1 MREYCE
7 ESPPTLFNVLPS
19 PRDDRDLNCDI
30 LHDKSV
36 RLPKTFDFKHKL
48 NPARNQGIQ
57 GTCGAQ
63 VAACMKEWQER
74 KNDFFSGTHMS
85 PQFVYNLRA
94 NKDSLGMYGRDV
106 MRILQKKGI
115 CEESVYPY
123 GKIETSDDIDH
134 GVIKAAETF
143 KIKGYARIYKIDTL
157 KRALI
162 MNGPCYI
169 SFPVY
174 NLTSRMWIQH
184 EGEKKLGG
192 HAMTVVGYDKTSFII
207 RNSWGR
213 FWENNGYC
221 SYPFEDWG
229 SHYEVWSAIDEM
241 TDQPIP
247 SRNPFW
253 LLYRYLNKKP
263 KKPKPFPSTT
273 TTPEEVLPAAV
284 ENLEDIYEAKPNES
298 GAENVE
304 GENPNPNPPPPTE

>member
-7 ESPPTLFNVLPS
+7 ESPPTLFNVVPS

-36 RLPKTFDFKHKL
+36 KLPKTFDFKHKL

-74 KNDFFSGTHMS
+74 KNDIFNGTHMS
-85 PQFVYNLRA
+85 PQFVYNNRIDNA
-94 NKDSLGMYGRDV
+94 SLGMYGRDV
-106 MRILQKKGI
+106 MRVLKKKGI

-123 GKIETSDDIDH
+123 GKIETSDEIDH
-134 GVIKAAETF
+134 GVKKSAESF
-143 KIKGYARIYKIDTL
+143 KIKGYARIFKIDTL

-169 SFPVY
+169 SFPVF
-174 NLTSRMWIQH
+174 NLTSRMWEQH

-213 FWENNGYC
+213 FWENDGYC

-229 SHYEVWSAIDEM
+229 SHYEIWSVVDEM
-241 TDQPIP
+241 TDKPIP

-253 LLYRYLNKKP
+253 LFYKYLTKQPRKP
-263 KKPKPFPSTT
+263 KSLTE
-273 TTPEEVLPAAV
+273 PEPDPVQ
-284 ENLEDIYEAKPNES
+284 ENIEDIFKPSES
-298 GAENVE
+298 GTEIVA
-304 GENPNPNPPPPTE
+304 GENPNSSG

>member
-7 ESPPTLFNVLPS
+7 ESPPTLFNVVPS
-19 PRDDRDLNCDI
+19 PRDDRDLNCDV
-30 LHDKSV
+30 LHDKSIK
-36 RLPKTFDFKHKL
+36 LPQTFNFKHKL

-74 KNDFFSGTHMS
+74 KNDVFSGTYMS
-85 PQFVYNLRA
+85 PQYVYNNRI
-94 NKDSLGMYGRDV
+94 NNESLGMYGRDV
-106 MRILQKKGI
+106 MRVLQKKGI

-123 GKIETSDDIDH
+123 GKIESSAEIDQ
-134 GVIKAAETF
+134 GVNKSAETF
-143 KIKGYARIYKIDTL
+143 KIQGYARIYKIDTL

-169 SFPVY
+169 SFPVF
-174 NLTSRMWIQH
+174 NLTSRMWEQH

-213 FWENNGYC
+213 FWENDGYC

-229 SHYEVWSAIDEM
+229 SHYEIWCAVDDM

-253 LLYRYLNKKP
+253 LLYKYLTKKP
-263 KKPKPFPSTT
+263 KKPKALP
-273 TTPEEVLPAAV
+273 TPEDLPVV
-284 ENLEDIYEAKPNES
+284 ENIEDIFKPSES
-298 GAENVE
+298 GTENVE
-304 GENPNPNPPPPTE
+304 GENPNPPPPVQDPPV